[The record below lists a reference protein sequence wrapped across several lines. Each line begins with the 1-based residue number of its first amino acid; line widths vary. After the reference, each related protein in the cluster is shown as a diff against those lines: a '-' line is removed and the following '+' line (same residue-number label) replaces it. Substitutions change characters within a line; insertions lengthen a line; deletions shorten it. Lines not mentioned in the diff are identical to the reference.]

1 MRQELATR
9 RKTKDLRHEL
19 VVQTQNK
26 QRNETSKRGSYA
38 VPCCRAVG
46 EGQTAEKLYVIK
58 QRTSR

>member
-38 VPCCRAVG
+38 WRAKELKG
-46 EGQTAEKLYVIK
+46 AR
-58 QRTSR
+58 RTGGKEPKNFT